1 MWLLILL
8 LLVNAKHEVTFIR
21 SAGEL
26 NMGTEYQTLLFL
38 CIKQVKTVKRTG
50 NDIKSSACSLFMF

>member
-1 MWLLILL
+1 MWLLIL

-26 NMGTEYQTLLFL
+26 NMGTEYQTLLFMDEAGQNR
-38 CIKQVKTVKRTG
+38 KKNRK
-50 NDIKSSACSLFMF
+50 